1 MANHGIVRT
10 DKMQGTVDGAA
21 LVSVKYSPSNTDT
34 AIDNGN
40 FCVPGA
46 YATGEREV
54 RLGATPAANTAL
66 SALVLIASEEVVK
79 TTKYNTLGE
88 FYNEAGKVARGY
100 KLISGNEFSLT
111 ADAFTTG
118 DSVTP
123 TVGTSIL
130 EAQAGIKGLL
140 VNSATSGSTK
150 IADLVAIE
158 DEGATK
164 WYVFR
169 IA

>member
-10 DKMQGTVDGAA
+10 DNMHGTVFGAD
-21 LVSVKYSPSNTDT
+21 LVSVRVAT

-46 YATGEREV
+46 YETGAREV
-54 RLGATPAANTAL
+54 RAAATPAAN
-66 SALVLIASEEVVK
+66 SALASLVLVASEEVITDK
-79 TTKYNTLGE
+79 KYDTLAD
-88 FYNEAGKVARGY
+88 FYNEVGTIARGY
-100 KLISGNEFSLT
+100 KLNVGDMFSLS
-111 ADAFTTG
+111 ADAFETKSG
-118 DSVTP
+118 VTA

-130 EAQAGIKGLL
+130 EAQAKTKGLL

-158 DEGATK
+158 TEGDIT

-169 IA
+169 V